1 METCKISNMS
11 KKDKRVE
18 SKKRKAKAFLQLANE
33 VDEVTKQNEDSEDE
47 DSKAKKSKLTEQNQT
62 ETKTMDDL
70 VRFRKLLRDRQKASM
85 EKPKVFLLLDELQ
98 MQHSR
103 QVSQDLT
110 FKEMPPLFLLDLQHL
125 LLYAAQGNVSTYK
138 PRWCRLLR
146 VGKVT
151 SVVVIVLDSVS
162 SHEYQTY
169 PDCFTRLNTLFD
181 MSADMISPEQ
191 YGSTVSEDLFNVPIS
206 NREIRKIN
214 GVIPKQ
220 TKNLIN
226 KFTRPPG
233 YSTDLQ
239 NKSSNN
245 LPEMEKHNKNQE
257 LTRITKY
264 TSSDASKTDSPETD
278 MDKKLSNAAE
288 MNMSHDQK
296 QLASSFL
303 NTGIGIDPGDL
314 HENDSFSRT
323 SLLLSLPQM
332 ILEDFPLPIYH
343 GGYKK
348 YAFSKD
354 GYSTVSNQS
363 PMFAIDCEMC
373 VTTAKKYELTRVSVV
388 NEKLE
393 VVYDSF
399 VKPYN
404 PITDYVTRY
413 SGVTKAILDPVKTRL
428 KTVQR
433 FLHKTL
439 PVDAI
444 VCGQS
449 LKGDLAALKLFHP
462 YVIDTSVI
470 YNLSGHR
477 SQKTSLRRLAAHF
490 LGKDIQSSD
499 QGHSSVE
506 DAITTMELVQ
516 LKLKHSL
523 NFGDVVNGGV
533 LFPQKV
539 EVKTEEKS
547 ASDGKKEV
555 KTEEGKEEV
564 KAEKKS
570 TSEGKVDSAL
580 DSENIDQV
588 EIKTEKCEDSK
599 DKDTTK
605 LEKGDKDSCSDGGES
620 KNKMELKTSAGEE
633 SKKKMESDHSDEE
646 ISKNKMESEH
656 CTCDETEADTLCKSC
671 QAERKSGP
679 DLIQQRKA
687 FFQQAGSHL
696 YESLF
701 ALIKKQNKMAGLI
714 DKAETLEQFKDDTM
728 TAVPTN
734 CDRDTKST
742 GKSLVQ
748 FHDFVYLNFPSYKE
762 MHDSNDEEE
771 KMHLLRK
778 QDKRMSKVLKHVRPN
793 SLVAVVMTGRC
804 CQGQDYSAKTFV
816 KIT

>member
-1 METCKISNMS
+1 METCKMS
-11 KKDKRVE
+11 KKEKRVE
-18 SKKRKAKAFLQLANE
+18 SKKRKAKAFLQLAHE

-47 DSKAKKSKLTEQNQT
+47 DSKAKKSKVTEQNQT

-85 EKPKVFLLLDELQ
+85 EKPKVFLLLEELQ
-98 MQHSR
+98 FQHSR
-103 QVSQDLT
+103 HMSQDLT

-138 PRWCRLLR
+138 PRWCKLLR

-162 SHEYQTY
+162 SYEYETY
-169 PDCFTRLNTLFD
+169 PDCFTRLKTQFD

-191 YGSTVSEDLFNVPIS
+191 YGSTVSEDLFNVPMS

-233 YSTDLQ
+233 YSIDIQ
-239 NKSSNN
+239 NKSSNS
-245 LPEMEKHNKNQE
+245 LTDTEKHSKDKE
-257 LTRITKY
+257 LSSIDKY
-264 TSSDASKTDSPETD
+264 TLSDVNPTDSSETD
-278 MDKKLSNAAE
+278 TEKKSTGASD
-288 MNMSHDQK
+288 MNISHDQK
-296 QLASSFL
+296 QLSTSFH
-303 NTGIGIDPGDL
+303 NAGIDTDL
-314 HENDSFSRT
+314 GELHKNDSFSRT

-348 YAFSKD
+348 YVFSKE
-354 GYSTVSNQS
+354 GYSTVTNQS

-388 NEKLE
+388 NENLE

-449 LKGDLAALKLFHP
+449 LKGDLAALRLFHP

-490 LGKDIQSSD
+490 LGKDIQSSEE
-499 QGHSSVE
+499 GHSSVE

-516 LKLKHSL
+516 LKLKHSP

-533 LFPQKV
+533 LYPQIV

-547 ASDGKKEV
+547 ASEGNVEV
-555 KTEEGKEEV
+555 KTEE
-564 KAEKKS
+564 KS
-570 TSEGKVDSAL
+570 TSEEKVDGAL
-580 DSENIDQV
+580 VNENTDHV
-588 EIKTEKCEDSK
+588 DIKTEKCEDIK
-599 DKDTTK
+599 DKKMTK
-605 LEKGDKDSCSDGGES
+605 LEKKDKDNCSDRGES
-620 KNKMELKTSAGEE
+620 KNEMESEHSEGEE
-633 SKKKMESDHSDEE
+633 SK
-646 ISKNKMESEH
+646 NKESEH
-656 CTCDETEADTLCKSC
+656 CTCDETDADTECKSC

-701 ALIKKQNKMAGLI
+701 ALIKKQNKMVGLI
-714 DKAETLEQFKDDTM
+714 DKAATLEQFKDDTM

-762 MHDSNDEEE
+762 MLDSNDEEE

-778 QDKRMSKVLKHVRPN
+778 QDKRMSKVLKHVRAN

>member
-1 METCKISNMS
+1 MS
-11 KKDKRVE
+11 KKEKRVE
-18 SKKRKAKAFLQLANE
+18 SKKRKAKAFLQLAHD

-47 DSKAKKSKLTEQNQT
+47 DSKAKKSKLAEQNKT
-62 ETKTMDDL
+62 ETKTIDDL

-98 MQHSR
+98 FQHSR
-103 QVSQDLT
+103 QMSQDLT

-138 PRWCRLLR
+138 PRWCKLLR

-162 SHEYQTY
+162 SFEYETY
-169 PDCFTRLNTLFD
+169 PDCFTRLKTQFD

-191 YGSTVSEDLFNVPIS
+191 YGSTVSEDLFNVPMS

-233 YSTDLQ
+233 YSIDIQ

-245 LPEMEKHNKNQE
+245 LSDTEKHSKDKE
-257 LTRITKY
+257 LTSIDKY
-264 TSSDASKTDSPETD
+264 TLSDVNPTDSSETD
-278 MDKKLSNAAE
+278 MDKKSTNAAD
-288 MNMSHDQK
+288 MNISHDQK
-296 QLASSFL
+296 QLASSFH
-303 NTGIGIDPGDL
+303 NAGIDTDL
-314 HENDSFSRT
+314 GELHKNDSFSRI

-348 YAFSKD
+348 YVFSKE
-354 GYSTVSNQS
+354 GYSTVTNQS

-388 NEKLE
+388 NENLE

-449 LKGDLAALKLFHP
+449 LKGDLAALRLFHP

-490 LGKDIQSSD
+490 LGKDIQSSEE
-499 QGHSSVE
+499 GHSSVE

-516 LKLKHSL
+516 LKLKHSP

-533 LFPQKV
+533 LYPQKV
-539 EVKTEEKS
+539 EVEIEKKITSEEKV
-547 ASDGKKEV
+547 EM
-555 KTEEGKEEV
+555 KT
-564 KAEKKS
+564 EKKS
-570 TSEGKVDSAL
+570 TSEEKVDGTL
-580 DSENIDQV
+580 VSENTDHV
-588 EIKTEKCEDSK
+588 DIKTEKCEDIK
-599 DKDTTK
+599 DKKITK
-605 LEKGDKDSCSDGGES
+605 LEKKDKDSCSDGGES
-620 KNKMELKTSAGEE
+620 KNEMESEHRDEEE
-633 SKKKMESDHSDEE
+633 SK
-646 ISKNKMESEH
+646 NKESEH
-656 CTCDETEADTLCKSC
+656 CTCDETETDTECKSC

-701 ALIKKQNKMAGLI
+701 ALIKKQNKMVGLI
-714 DKAETLEQFKDDTM
+714 DKAATLEQFKDDTM

-762 MHDSNDEEE
+762 MLDSNDEEE

-778 QDKRMSKVLKHVRPN
+778 QDKRMSKVLKHVRAN

-804 CQGQDYSAKTFV
+804 CV
-816 KIT
+816 KITWTNLHCEIKKKKILLK

>member
-62 ETKTMDDL
+62 ETKTMEDL

-138 PRWCRLLR
+138 PRWCKLLR

-169 PDCFTRLNTLFD
+169 PDCFTRLNALFD

-214 GVIPKQ
+214 GVIPKK

-245 LPEMEKHNKNQE
+245 LPDMEKHNKDKE
-257 LTRITKY
+257 LTSIDKY
-264 TSSDASKTDSPETD
+264 TFSNASKTDSPETG
-278 MDKKLSNAAE
+278 MDKTSSNAADT
-288 MNMSHDQK
+288 NLSHDQK
-296 QLASSFL
+296 QLENSFQ
-303 NTGIGIDPGDL
+303 NAGINIDPGDL
-314 HENDSFSRT
+314 HEDDSFSRT

-348 YAFSKD
+348 YAFSKE

-490 LGKDIQSSD
+490 LNKDIQSSD

-533 LFPQKV
+533 IFPQKV
-539 EVKTEEKS
+539 EVKTEEKTEEKS
-547 ASDGKKEV
+547 TSDGKEEEKTEKKITEGKDEV
-555 KTEEGKEEV
+555 KT
-564 KAEKKS
+564 EKKS
-570 TSEGKVDSAL
+570 TSEEKVNSSL
-580 DSENIDQV
+580 DRENTDQV

-599 DKDTTK
+599 NKSIKK
-605 LEKGDKDSCSDGGES
+605 LEKGDKDSCSDGEES
-620 KNKMELKTSAGEE
+620 KNKMESNTSA
-633 SKKKMESDHSDEE
+633 EE

-656 CTCDETEADTLCKSC
+656 CTCDETETDTECKSC

-701 ALIKKQNKMAGLI
+701 ALIKKQNKMVGFI

-762 MHDSNDEEE
+762 MLDSNDEEE
-771 KMHLLRK
+771 KKHLLRK
-778 QDKRMSKVLKHVRPN
+778 QDKRMSKVLKHARPN